1 MATKTNTTKSTNR
14 QEITEAWLEEAER
27 NISKQ
32 LKDQPKVK
40 VMIAPDKNDP
50 VWHGWLNGVHYCFPK
65 GELIEVPEALAEIIN
80 QSATMAYEQKKLEDQ
95 LIKGIEL

>member
-1 MATKTNTTKSTNR
+1 MATKTNTTKSTKR
-14 QEITEAWLEEAER
+14 QEITEAWLAEAER

-40 VMIAPDKNDP
+40 VMIAPDKSDP
-50 VWHGWLNGVHYCFPK
+50 VWHGWLNGVHYSFPK
-65 GELIEVPEALAEIIN
+65 GELIEVPQSLAEIIE
-80 QSATMAYEQKKLEDQ
+80 QSAAMAYEQKKLEDQ